1 MDVILTGLLLS
12 LFAGLSTAI
21 GGMLVFLIKDFKKCY
36 LAFSLAF
43 ATGIMITVS
52 FIELL
57 PTGIESIGYS
67 NALIAFFAGT
77 VMAFLIDY
85 FVPHN
90 YVMEKVSKGKNFN
103 PRLFRVGLL
112 IALGLAI
119 HNFPE
124 GFAVFAGNL
133 NSLGLGI
140 VIAIA
145 IAIHNI
151 PEGFAVSMPVYYATK
166 NKRKAFLISFLSG
179 IAEPVGAVIAAIV
192 LLPFLSAQLIGASL
206 AFVAGI
212 MVYICIDELL
222 PTAYA
227 CAGGKQHTMTF
238 AFLLGSLIMGIT
250 LILLS

>member
-1 MDVILTGLLLS
+1 MNVILTGLLLS

-21 GGMLVFLIKDFKKCY
+21 GGALVFLIKDFKKSY
-36 LAFSLAF
+36 LSFSLAF
-43 ATGIMITVS
+43 ATGVMITVS

-57 PTGIESIGYS
+57 PNGIAAIGYT
-67 NALIAFFAGT
+67 NALIAFFVGAIF
-77 VMAFLIDY
+77 AFFID
-85 FVPHN
+85 FFIPHD
-90 YVMEKVSKGKNFN
+90 YIMEKFSKDKGFDTK
-103 PRLFRVGLL
+103 LFKVGLL
-112 IALGLAI
+112 MALGIAI

-133 NSLGLGI
+133 SSFKVGI

-151 PEGFAVSMPVYYATK
+151 PEGFAISMPIYYATK
-166 NKRKAFLISFLSG
+166 DKKKAFLFSLMSG
-179 IAEPVGAVIAAIV
+179 MVEPLGALIAAVI
-192 LLPFLSAQLIGASL
+192 LLPFLSSQVIGASL

-227 CAGGKQHTMTF
+227 CSEIKQHTMTF
-238 AFLLGSLIMGIT
+238 AFLLGSLVMGVT

>member
-1 MDVILTGLLLS
+1 MDAVLAGLLLS

-21 GGMLVFLIKDFKKCY
+21 GGALVFLINDFKRSY

-43 ATGIMITVS
+43 ATGVMITVS

-57 PTGIESIGYS
+57 PTGMESFGYT
-67 NALIAFFAGT
+67 NALAVFFAGAA
-77 VMAFLIDY
+77 VAFLVDY
-85 FVPHN
+85 LVPHN
-90 YVMEKVSKGKNFN
+90 YILEKVSNGKDFN
-103 PRLFRVGLL
+103 PQLFRVGMFV
-112 IALGLAI
+112 ALGLAI

-133 NSLGLGI
+133 QSFELGI

-145 IAIHNI
+145 VAIHNI

-166 NKRKAFLISFLSG
+166 NKKKAFLMSLLSG
-179 IAEPVGAVIAAIV
+179 LAEPVGAVIAALV

-227 CAGGKQHTMTF
+227 CTDGKHHLMTF
-238 AFLLGSLIMGIT
+238 AFLLGSAVMGIT
-250 LILLS
+250 LIFLP

>member
-12 LFAGLSTAI
+12 LFAGLSTVI
-21 GGMLVFLIKDFKKCY
+21 GSALIFLIRDFKKCY

-43 ATGIMITVS
+43 ATGVMITIS

-57 PTGIESIGYS
+57 PKGIESIGYT
-67 NALIAFFAGT
+67 NALVAFFVGAIA
-77 VMAFLIDY
+77 AFLIDY
-85 FVPHN
+85 FVPHT
-90 YVMEKVSKGKNFN
+90 YEMEEFSNRKDFDPK
-103 PRLFRVGLL
+103 LFRVGLL
-112 IALGLAI
+112 VALGIAI

-133 NSLGLGI
+133 NSLELGA

-166 NKRKAFLISFLSG
+166 NKRKAFFISFLSG
-179 IAEPVGAVIAAIV
+179 IAEPVGAIIAALV
-192 LLPFLSAQLIGASL
+192 LLPFLSAQLVGASL

-227 CAGGKQHTMTF
+227 CAEGKPHTMTF
-238 AFLLGSLIMGIT
+238 AFLLGSLVMGIT
-250 LILLS
+250 LILLP

>member
-43 ATGIMITVS
+43 ATGVMITVS

-57 PTGIESIGYS
+57 PTGIDAIGYT
-67 NALIAFFAGT
+67 NALIAFFIGAAA
-77 VMAFLIDY
+77 AFLIDY

-90 YVMEKVSKGKNFN
+90 YIMENVSKGKDFN
-103 PRLFRVGLL
+103 PQLFRVGLL
-112 IALGLAI
+112 VALGIAI

-140 VIAIA
+140 VIAVA

-166 NKRKAFLISFLSG
+166 NKRKAFFISFLSG
-179 IAEPVGAVIAAIV
+179 IAEPVGAIIAALV
-192 LLPFLSAQLIGASL
+192 LLPFLSAQLVGASL

-227 CAGGKQHTMTF
+227 CAEGKPHTMTF
-238 AFLLGSLIMGIT
+238 AFLLGSLVMGIT
-250 LILLS
+250 LILLP